1 MNKIKEQLDLI
12 HNDYAKRDITLIH
25 IADLHFSSI
34 TKPNTL
40 QRIKESI
47 IKKNPDYLVITGDL
61 IDTPSITKNKYK
73 IKELLKFLTNL
84 SNYTK
89 IIISLGNH
97 DIFCDSD
104 KVFFEKLNELDNI
117 YLLDNSSYQDEYIF
131 IGGLTLPTS
140 YYYNMSHD
148 ESTEVL
154 LEHLDKYKR
163 LITKLPPRLPKVLL
177 VHSPIKLLDPI
188 VLSKLKEYDLLLSGH
203 THAGMVP
210 DFLNSFFKSNTGIIA
225 PNKRFFPSLAR
236 GKVEK
241 IVGNKKITL
250 IITGGITKLSARSSK
265 ILSKLN
271 FVYNI
276 SINKII
282 ITKKRGKYYE

>member
-1 MNKIKEQLDLI
+1 
-12 HNDYAKRDITLIH
+12 
-25 IADLHFSSI
+25 
-34 TKPNTL
+34 
-40 QRIKESI
+40 
-47 IKKNPDYLVITGDL
+47 
-61 IDTPSITKNKYK
+61 
-73 IKELLKFLTNL
+73 
-84 SNYTK
+84 
-89 IIISLGNH
+89 
-97 DIFCDSD
+97 
-104 KVFFEKLNELDNI
+104 
-117 YLLDNSSYQDEYIF
+117 
-131 IGGLTLPTS
+131 
-140 YYYNMSHD
+140 MSHD

-154 LEHLDKYKR
+154 LEHLDKHKR
-163 LITKLPPRLPKVLL
+163 LITKLPPKLPKVLL